1 MVIIYITYIMLIIFI
16 MLKKTVDIILP
27 VYNSK
32 KYILT
37 TINSIIR
44 QSFKSWN
51 LIIIDD
57 CSDDGTFEILKNIQK
72 KYNKYNKIFLYRQ
85 NINQGQAEARNLGLK
100 KSKSIF
106 IAFIDSDDFWDKNK
120 LLNQT
125 RFMKD
130 NNYNFTYSDYISIK
144 NNNKKIVRVPSNY
157 DYNSFIK
164 NTSIATSTMMIK
176 KNFINNILFP
186 SKRLCED
193 FYFKCLILK
202 KTKAYKCSSV
212 YSYYRIRNNSLQNNR
227 MKVFLAVW
235 SINKNLN
242 KMDFFSNLLS
252 IFFITYNSF
261 KKYGLR

>member
-1 MVIIYITYIMLIIFI
+1 
-16 MLKKTVDIILP
+16 MLKKTVDIVLP

-44 QSFKSWN
+44 QNYNSWN

-57 CSDDGTFEILKNIQK
+57 CSTDGTYEILKRIQK
-72 KYNKYNKIFLYRQ
+72 KYSKDNKIFLYRQ
-85 NINQGQAEARNLGLK
+85 NINKGQAEARNLGLK

-106 IAFIDSDDFWDKNK
+106 IAFIDSDDIWKKNK
-120 LLNQT
+120 LTNQIA
-125 RFMKD
+125 FMKD

-144 NNNKKIVRVPSNY
+144 NNSKRIVKVPNNY

-164 NTSIATSTMMIK
+164 NTSIATSTMIIK
-176 KNFINNILFP
+176 RNFIKNISFP
-186 SKRLCED
+186 YKRLCED

-202 KTKAYKCSSV
+202 KTKAYKCSLV
-212 YSYYRIRNNSLQNNR
+212 HSYYRIRNDSLQNSR
-227 MKVFLAVW
+227 IKVLFAVW
-235 SINKNLN
+235 DINKNLN
-242 KMDFFSNLLS
+242 KMNFFSNLLS
-252 IFFITYNSF
+252 VFFITYNSL

>member
-85 NINQGQAEARNLGLK
+85 NINLGQAEARNLGLK

-106 IAFIDSDDFWDKNK
+106 IAFIDSDNIW
-120 LLNQT
+120 
-125 RFMKD
+125 
-130 NNYNFTYSDYISIK
+130 
-144 NNNKKIVRVPSNY
+144 
-157 DYNSFIK
+157 
-164 NTSIATSTMMIK
+164 K
-176 KNFINNILFP
+176 KNRYRF
-186 SKRLCED
+186 
-193 FYFKCLILK
+193 
-202 KTKAYKCSSV
+202 SS
-212 YSYYRIRNNSLQNNR
+212 
-227 MKVFLAVW
+227 
-235 SINKNLN
+235 
-242 KMDFFSNLLS
+242 
-252 IFFITYNSF
+252 
-261 KKYGLR
+261 

>member
-1 MVIIYITYIMLIIFI
+1 

-44 QSFKSWN
+44 QNYNSWN

-57 CSDDGTFEILKNIQK
+57 CSNDGTYEILKRIQK
-72 KYNKYNKIFLYRQ
+72 KYSKDNKIFLYRQ
-85 NINQGQAEARNLGLK
+85 NINKGQAEARNLALK

-106 IAFIDSDDFWDKNK
+106 IAFIDSDDIWKKNK
-120 LLNQT
+120 LTNQIA
-125 RFMKD
+125 FMKD

-144 NNNKKIVRVPSNY
+144 NNSKRIVKVPDNY
-157 DYNSFIK
+157 NYNSFIK
-164 NTSIATSTMMIK
+164 NTSIATSTMIIK
-176 KNFINNILFP
+176 RNFIKNISFP
-186 SKRLCED
+186 YKRLCED

-202 KTKAYKCSSV
+202 KTKAYKCSLV
-212 YSYYRIRNNSLQNNR
+212 HSYYRIRNDSLQNSR
-227 MKVFLAVW
+227 IKVLFAVW
-235 SINKNLN
+235 DINKNLN
-242 KMDFFSNLLS
+242 KMNFFSNLLS
-252 IFFITYNSF
+252 VFFITYNSL